1 MKYTVIKCRLD
12 AGRDPSVW
20 RPWESKIRKFL
31 RDNAGP
37 GKVPKEELHPGEPLF
52 RWSVKFVERINAL
65 WQFMHYSVMIADPV
79 VATMFALK
87 FSEYLDG

>member
-1 MKYTVIKCRLD
+1 MKYTVIKCRVN
-12 AGRDPSVW
+12 ASWKPGVW
-20 RPWESKIRKFL
+20 RPWESKVRQFL

-37 GKVPKEELHPGEPLF
+37 GKVPKDQLQPGDPLF
-52 RWSVKFVERINAL
+52 RWSVKFVERRNAP